1 MKKDTYIILL
11 NHNGSSDTCE
21 CILSLQKMNA
31 TDFKIIVVDN
41 SSNPD
46 EFTKLIQFVK
56 SQQIPFA
63 SFHQNEDEEIY
74 NEQIILIKAKK
85 NKGFAHGNNIALQFG
100 LKQKNVANFWILNN
114 DTTVDPE
121 ALNELRVYHSQHP
134 KTILGSKLLYFY
146 NNETIQAVGGSFNK
160 TFYISEHVGE
170 GKNRDILKKDLPII
184 DYPHGASMF
193 VSRLFVE
200 EVGLLNEDFFLYYEE
215 LDWVYRAKSK
225 GYKPDWC
232 EKSIVYHKE
241 GSTIGSS
248 YKKKKSIFSETQ
260 LFISRKKFIKKYY
273 SLSFKFYFSS
283 LLLIVNRLRKGQF
296 ALANQLIKITF
307 NDVK

>member
-1 MKKDTYIILL
+1 MKKNTYIILL
-11 NHNGSSDTCE
+11 NHNGSNDTCD

-63 SFHQNEDEEIY
+63 SFHQNEDKEIN
-74 NEQIILIKAKK
+74 NEQIILIKAKE
-85 NKGFAHGNNIALQFG
+85 NNGFAHGNNIALQFG
-100 LKQKNVANFWILNN
+100 MMQNNAAYFWILNN
-114 DTTVDPE
+114 DTAVDPE
-121 ALNELRVYHSQHP
+121 ALNELKAYHSQHP

-146 NNETIQAVGGSFNK
+146 NKEMIQAVGGSFNK

-170 GKNRDILKKDLPII
+170 GKSKNVLKKDLPSI

-193 VSRLFVE
+193 VSRSFVE

-215 LDWVYRAKSK
+215 LDWVYRAKHK

-232 EKSIVYHKE
+232 ETSIVYHKE
-241 GSTIGSS
+241 GATIGSS

-296 ALANQLIKITF
+296 ALTNQLIKITF

>member
-1 MKKDTYIILL
+1 MKNDTYIILL

-63 SFHQNEDEEIY
+63 SFHQNEDKEIY
-74 NEQIILIKAKK
+74 NEQIILIKATE
-85 NKGFAHGNNIALQFG
+85 NKGFAHGNNIALQFA
-100 LKQKNVANFWILNN
+100 LKQNNAAYFWILNN

-121 ALNELRVYHSQHP
+121 ALNELRAYHSQHP

-146 NNETIQAVGGSFNK
+146 NKETIQAVGGSFNK

-170 GKNRDILKKDLPII
+170 GKKKEVLKKDLPII

-193 VSRLFVE
+193 VSKLFVE
-200 EVGLLNEDFFLYYEE
+200 EVGLLSEDFFLYYEE
-215 LDWVYRAKSK
+215 LDWVYRAKYK

-241 GSTIGSS
+241 GATIGSS

-296 ALANQLIKITF
+296 ALANKLIKITF

>member
-1 MKKDTYIILL
+1 MKKYTYIILL
-11 NHNGSSDTCE
+11 NHNGSSDTCD

-46 EFTKLIQFVK
+46 EFSKLIQFVK
-56 SQQIPFA
+56 SQEITFV
-63 SFHQNEDEEIY
+63 SFLQNEDKEINNEE
-74 NEQIILIKAKK
+74 IILIKSKE

-100 LKQKNVANFWILNN
+100 LKQNDAAYFWILNN
-114 DTTVDPE
+114 DTTVDSN
-121 ALNELRVYHSQHP
+121 ALNELRLYHDQHP

-146 NNETIQAVGGSFNK
+146 NHEIIQAVGGSFNK

-170 GKNRDILKKDLPII
+170 GKSKNTLKKDLPNI
-184 DYPHGASMF
+184 DYPLGASMF
-193 VSRLFVE
+193 VSKLFVE
-200 EVGLLNEDFFLYYEE
+200 EVGLLNDDFFLYYEE
-215 LDWVYRAKSK
+215 LDWVYRAKNK

-241 GSTIGSS
+241 GATIGSS
-248 YKKKKSIFSETQ
+248 YKKKKSLFSETQ

-273 SLSFKFYFSS
+273 SLGFKFYFSS
-283 LLLIVNRLRKGQF
+283 LLLIANRLRKGQF
-296 ALANQLIKITF
+296 TLAKKLIKITF

>member
-1 MKKDTYIILL
+1 MKNTTYIILL

-56 SQQIPFA
+56 NQQIPFA
-63 SFHQNEDEEIY
+63 SFLQNEDKEIN
-74 NEQIILIKAKK
+74 NEQIILIKAKE
-85 NKGFAHGNNIALQFG
+85 NKGFAHGNNIALRFG
-100 LKQKNVANFWILNN
+100 MMQNNAAYFWILNN
-114 DTTVDPE
+114 DTTVNAE
-121 ALNELRVYHSQHP
+121 ALSELISYHNQHP

-146 NNETIQAVGGSFNK
+146 NNDMIQAVGGSFNQI
-160 TFYISEHVGE
+160 FYISKHVGE
-170 GKNRDILKKDLPII
+170 GKRKNVLKKDLPSI

-193 VSRLFVE
+193 VSRLLVE

-241 GSTIGSS
+241 GATIGSS

-273 SLSFKFYFSS
+273 SLGFKFYFSS

-296 ALANQLIKITF
+296 TLTKKLIKITF

>member
-1 MKKDTYIILL
+1 MKKNTYISLL
-11 NHNGSSDTCE
+11 NHNGSNDTCD
-21 CILSLQKMNA
+21 CILSLQKMTA

-41 SSNPD
+41 SSD
-46 EFTKLIQFVK
+46 IKQFDTICEFVK
-56 SQQIPFA
+56 NQQI
-63 SFHQNEDEEIY
+63 SFVSFFQNEDKEIN
-74 NEQIILIKAKK
+74 NEQIILIKAKE

-100 LKQKNVANFWILNN
+100 LKQNDAAYFWILNN

-121 ALNELRVYHSQHP
+121 ALNELKSYHNQHA

-146 NNETIQAVGGSFNK
+146 NNETIQAVGGSFNQ

-170 GKNRDILKKDLPII
+170 GKNKNVLKKDLPSI

-200 EVGLLNEDFFLYYEE
+200 EIGLLNEDFFLYYEE

-241 GSTIGSS
+241 GATIGSS

>member
-1 MKKDTYIILL
+1 MKNITYIILL
-11 NHNGSSDTCE
+11 NHNGSSDTCD
-21 CILSLQKMNA
+21 CILSLQKMTA

-41 SSNPD
+41 SSD
-46 EFTKLIQFVK
+46 IKEFDTICEFVK
-56 SQQIPFA
+56 NQQIPFV
-63 SFHQNEDEEIY
+63 SFLQNEDKEIN
-74 NEQIILIKAKK
+74 NEQIILIKAKE
-85 NKGFAHGNNIALQFG
+85 NKGFAHGNNIALRFG
-100 LKQKNVANFWILNN
+100 MMQNNAAYFWILNN
-114 DTTVDPE
+114 DTAVDPE
-121 ALNELRVYHSQHP
+121 ALNELKAYHSQHP

-146 NNETIQAVGGSFNK
+146 NNETIQAVGGSFNQ

-170 GKNRDILKKDLPII
+170 GKSKNVLKKDLPSI

-193 VSRLFVE
+193 VSKLFVE

-215 LDWVYRAKSK
+215 LDWVYRAKHK

-241 GSTIGSS
+241 GATIGSS

-283 LLLIVNRLRKGQF
+283 LLLILNRLRKGQF
-296 ALANQLIKITF
+296 TLANQLIKITF